1 MNRAA
6 GDGAGRLTVAICSGA
21 VVLAAA
27 CRDAPAPWEPEPR
40 EPPAAVRQ
48 LTFDLRD
55 DRAPAWSADGASIFY
70 ARGDVTSLFGDVPT
84 LLEIPAEGGAA
95 RAVFPD
101 LQDEDGG
108 SGRAFTT
115 PAVDAISGRLAF
127 QHRIRLAPAV
137 GCGLGVLSWL
147 CAGSGHPV
155 PPLLELIDPDGTDPP
170 PPGPVL
176 DELALRIRAPDASG
190 PIDDTPYLS
199 VPIPGRTE
207 DPSAENPP
215 LFDPLQ
221 GRVVVEYF
229 PAHSLFAT
237 DGTLFFRPSWSPN
250 GSAVV
255 FSDGLELRIWA
266 PGEAASARVPGTTD
280 GVSPAWSPD
289 GAWIAFVRLG
299 RTGAE
304 TDICGSFLVI
314 PNDRYFPSC
323 VQETTDY
330 GLGAATVELVRPDG
344 SETRVI
350 GPGLDPAWTP
360 DGRHLYLVRGG
371 QVWWIPLEG
380 DEAEQA
386 VPDTDTGREPAVSP
400 DGSELAISRLSSGG
414 SPLCPDAR
422 PGSSRR
428 EGPGSDPR
436 PFSLSRRRRGQP
448 SSSPSVLFP
457 NW

>member
-1 MNRAA
+1 MNEAASGGAARAIVA
-6 GDGAGRLTVAICSGA
+6 GCLGAA
-21 VVLAAA
+21 VFAAA
-27 CRDAPAPWEPEPR
+27 CRDAPAPWEPGPR
-40 EPPAAVRQ
+40 EPPAPVRQ
-48 LTFDLRD
+48 LTFDARA
-55 DRAPAWSADGASIFY
+55 DRAPAWSADGESVFY
-70 ARGDVTSLFGDVPT
+70 ARGDVTSLYGNVPT
-84 LLEIPAEGGAA
+84 LLEVPAEGGAA

-137 GCGLGVLSWL
+137 GCGLGALSWL

-155 PPLLELIDPDGTDPP
+155 PPLLDLIDPDGTDPS

-176 DELALRIRAPDASG
+176 DELALRIREPETGG
-190 PIDDTPYLS
+190 PIDAAPYLS

-215 LFDPLQ
+215 LFDPVQ
-221 GRVVVEYF
+221 GRVVVDYF

-237 DGTLFFRPSWSPN
+237 DGTLFFRPSWSPD

-255 FSDGLELRIWA
+255 FSDGLQLRTWVPDA
-266 PGEAASARVPGTTD
+266 TSSVPVPGTTD

-304 TDICGSFLVI
+304 TDICGSFQII
-314 PNDRYFPSC
+314 PDDRYFPVC
-323 VQETTDY
+323 VQETTEY

-371 QVWWIPLEG
+371 EVWRIPLEG
-380 DEAEQA
+380 DGVEQA
-386 VPDTDTGREPAVSP
+386 VPDTETGREPAVSP
-400 DGSELAISRLSSGG
+400 DGSELALSRLSSGG
-414 SPLCPDAR
+414 RDIWVVPALP
-422 PGSSRR
+422 
-428 EGPGSDPR
+428 
-436 PFSLSRRRRGQP
+436 
-448 SSSPSVLFP
+448 
-457 NW
+457 